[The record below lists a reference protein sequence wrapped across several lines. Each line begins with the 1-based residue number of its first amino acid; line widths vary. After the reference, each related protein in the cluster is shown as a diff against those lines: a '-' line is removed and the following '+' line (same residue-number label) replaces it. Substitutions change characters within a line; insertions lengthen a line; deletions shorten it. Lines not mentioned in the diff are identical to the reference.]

1 MANLRIVVTEVSLAR
16 VATFP
21 APTGEVFTFLK
32 VMDVAGFPL
41 YTWNGTAWVLF
52 L

>member
-1 MANLRIVVTEVSLAR
+1 MANMRVVVVEVSLAR
-16 VATFP
+16 TLTFP
-21 APTGEVFTFLK
+21 APTGETFTFLK
-32 VMDVAGFPL
+32 VMDVAGTPL